1 MCRCIP
7 ILLKAL
13 QNHTTGIT
21 TTTDQGVALTAYQT
35 KPTLDDM
42 HMHSPFDSG
51 TIKDGGG
58 NLDTTC

>member
-1 MCRCIP
+1 MCCCIP
-7 ILLKAL
+7 TLLKAL
-13 QNHTTGIT
+13 QNHATGI

-51 TIKDGGG
+51 TIKDGGR